1 MRTVIFEVK
10 SCKLAETLDDFLE
23 VSVRFIG
30 VILRFGIVSRW
41 FFHDYEWLY
50 NGFLS
55 FRGDAMRDLF
65 LPSMKTKILQVKSC
79 RLAETFNENTGFRSY
94 NVQIR

>member
-10 SCKLAETLDDFLE
+10 SCKLAETLYDFLE

-41 FFHDYEWLY
+41 FFHDHEWFY
-50 NGFLS
+50 TGFSS
-55 FRGDAMRDLF
+55 FREDARKDF
-65 LPSMKTKILQVKSC
+65 F
-79 RLAETFNENTGFRSY
+79 TFNENTDSPSQRL
-94 NVQIR
+94 QIS